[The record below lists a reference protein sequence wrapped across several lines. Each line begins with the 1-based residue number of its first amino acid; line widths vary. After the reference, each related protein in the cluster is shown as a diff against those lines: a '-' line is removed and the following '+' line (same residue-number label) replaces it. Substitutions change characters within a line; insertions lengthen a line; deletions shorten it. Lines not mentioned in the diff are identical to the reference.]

1 MLMAPCQTMQ
11 GLQFGSIEQ
20 QAALAAADEAMRR
33 ASQQSAQTK
42 KSSSGSTSQV
52 AGVYRLELN
61 TNGRTSTVQVSDQA
75 SVSALISVLETA
87 GFATR

>member
-1 MLMAPCQTMQ
+1 MQ

-20 QAALAAADEAMRR
+20 QAALASADEAMRR
-33 ASQQSAQTK
+33 TAQQSTSSGQTK
-42 KSSSGSTSQV
+42 QSSGGTSQV

-61 TNGRTSTVQVSDQA
+61 TNGRTSSVQLADQA
-75 SVSALISVLETA
+75 SVSTLISALETA